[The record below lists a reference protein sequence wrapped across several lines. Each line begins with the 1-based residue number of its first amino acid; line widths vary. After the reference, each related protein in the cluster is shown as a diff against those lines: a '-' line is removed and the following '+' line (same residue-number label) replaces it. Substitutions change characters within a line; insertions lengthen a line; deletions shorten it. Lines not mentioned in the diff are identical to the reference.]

1 MTHAR
6 LLASLA
12 TATLCA
18 ACGPKPTMPLAV
30 PEQLEAVGPSSSQ
43 PPRVTVERIGVF
55 KDDLA
60 YGDRRGV
67 YIIRDTQTGREFIG
81 VSGIGISE
89 LGSHGVQNGKNSNF
103 LKDER

>member
-1 MTHAR
+1 MTYAR

-12 TATLCA
+12 AATLCA

-30 PEQLEAVGPSSSQ
+30 PEQLEAVGPSGQ
-43 PPRVTVERIGVF
+43 PGRVTVERIGVF

-67 YIIRDTQTGREFIG
+67 YIIRDTQTGREYIG

>member
-1 MTHAR
+1 MTYAR

-12 TATLCA
+12 AALCT

-30 PEQLEAVGPSSSQ
+30 PEQLEAVGPSGQ
-43 PPRVTVERIGVF
+43 PSRVMVERIGVF

-67 YIIRDTQTGREFIG
+67 YIIRDTQTGREYIG
-81 VSGIGISE
+81 VSGVGISE

>member
-1 MTHAR
+1 MKPA
-6 LLASLA
+6 LFLIGLSAALS
-12 TATLCA
+12 A

-30 PEQLEAVGPSSSQ
+30 PETLPPVEPSGAS
-43 PPRVTVERIGVF
+43 PRVTVERIGVF

-67 YIIRDTQTGREFIG
+67 YIIRDTKTGREFIG

>member
-1 MTHAR
+1 MTPAR

-12 TATLCA
+12 AATLCA

-30 PEQLEAVGPSSSQ
+30 PEQLEAVGSSGQS
-43 PPRVTVERIGVF
+43 PRVTVERIGVF

-67 YIIRDTQTGREFIG
+67 YIIRDTRTGREFIG
-81 VSGIGISE
+81 VSGVGISE